1 MVDLLNWR
9 NGRLFYILTG
19 QLHAYDVIIHPMKF
33 GTTIIDRYIIA
44 EVIKTWLAV
53 TFVLIIV
60 ITSVEIV
67 QLLKWFLKG
76 ELTTGT
82 VLPLFINS
90 QLKVLVLMIPVSL
103 FLGVLLAL
111 SRLYMDSEMT
121 AMMAGGIGPRQ
132 WIRSLLMVSVP
143 VSLMVLCMM
152 LYMRPWVALQRAEI
166 NAEIRNVNIISTFA
180 PGRFN
185 RFLDGEAVIFME
197 AISEDGKDMSN
208 IFQRFRKDQSTH
220 VDVAKTA
227 RNVTGEDGRAYILF
241 EDGTHYIGAPG
252 ASDYQ
257 IVQYA
262 EYGVLV
268 PKPADKSY
276 PLRVQALST
285 KQLWHSDNLEHKAEL
300 DWRIT
305 LPLATLI
312 IVMMALPLSQTT
324 PRGGRYSKLALGIL
338 IYLIYSNLL
347 GMGKAWISKGVVP
360 YWIGTSWVHV
370 LALMTLYLLL
380 WRSGLLPGRKKPGAE
395 AVADGVTR

>member
-1 MVDLLNWR
+1 MN
-9 NGRLFYILTG
+9 
-19 QLHAYDVIIHPMKF
+19 F
-33 GTTIIDRYIIA
+33 GTTIIDRYIVR
-44 EVIKTWLAV
+44 EVTTTWLAV
-53 TFVLIIV
+53 TFVLLIV
-60 ITSVEIV
+60 VTSVEIV

-76 ELTTGT
+76 DLTTGT

-90 QLKVLVLMIPVSL
+90 QLKVIALMIPVSL

-132 WIRSLLMVSVP
+132 WMHSLLLVSVP
-143 VSLMVLCMM
+143 VSLMVLLMM

-166 NAEIRNVNIISTFA
+166 NAEIRNVNIISTFS

-185 RFLDGEAVIFME
+185 RSPDGQAVIFME
-197 AISEDGKDMSN
+197 EISKDGKNMDN
-208 IFQRFRKDQSTH
+208 VFQRFKKDQNTH
-220 VDVAKTA
+220 VDVAKKAKNIT
-227 RNVTGEDGRAYILF
+227 RHDGQNFMVF
-241 EDGTHYIGAPG
+241 EDGYHYIGMPG
-252 ASDYQ
+252 QSDYQ
-257 IVQYA
+257 VIEYSEYA
-262 EYGVLV
+262 ILV

-285 KQLWHSDNLEHKAEL
+285 KQLWNSDNPEHKAEL
-300 DWRIT
+300 DWRST
-305 LPLATLI
+305 LPVATLI

-370 LALMTLYLLL
+370 LALIALYFLMKQ
-380 WRSGLLPGRKKPGAE
+380 SGLLYRKKRQPKLLP
-395 AVADGVTR
+395 VRRPVDN